1 MNFLEKSGINNPE
14 VIVVLSILG
23 VFIGAILL
31 VLIIK
36 FILTI
41 KKQLKINKKF
51 KNVQP
56 SVYLPIFGGLE
67 NIERVERQLNRILV
81 EVKDIS
87 LVNINDLQSLN
98 VGTQITGNIVK
109 CSSKE
114 MADELEKYKK

>member
-1 MNFLEKSGINNPE
+1 MNFLEKSGINNPD

-23 VFIGAILL
+23 VFIGAILII
-31 VLIIK
+31 LIVK
-36 FILTI
+36 FILTV
-41 KKQLKINKKF
+41 KKQLKINKKL

-56 SVYLPIFGGLE
+56 SLYLPIFGGLE

-81 EVKDIS
+81 EVKEIS

-98 VGTQITGNIVK
+98 VGTQITGNIIK